1 MTEEIKEMTH
11 LEKQKPKKREILFKQ
26 RVERAALFLSVE
38 ILNLSLFVLHEEAR
52 GLRDFCF
59 VLFCFPKLL
68 GFGLKVFLFKDMRS
82 VVACWAR
89 DVTIFD
95 MPALGVPA
103 VAQQKRTQLVSM
115 QMWVRPLA
123 SLSGLRIQRCHELWS
138 GWQMC
143 LGSRVAVAVA

>member
-1 MTEEIKEMTH
+1 M
-11 LEKQKPKKREILFKQ
+11 
-26 RVERAALFLSVE
+26 
-38 ILNLSLFVLHEEAR
+38 
-52 GLRDFCF
+52 
-59 VLFCFPKLL
+59 
-68 GFGLKVFLFKDMRS
+68 
-82 VVACWAR
+82 
-89 DVTIFD
+89 TIFD

-115 QMWVRPLA
+115 KMWVRPLA